1 MANKV
6 ITKGKI
12 GNALTST
19 AADHIVAVA
28 NDIFDEAKQQYQSEI
43 NQNTQGVIDFL
54 GVAAITSE
62 YFIDNAYI
70 TSGAAIG
77 TIIDIY
83 NTTPNEN
90 FRCALVECEPGQKF
104 TINGTGTSAAR
115 LWAFV
120 DSVGKLLMVAGESTS
135 GKNIVIEAPENAAMV
150 VFNDYGKSGSF
161 FVGATTIDETDEK
174 YHKLIRTITNDAFL
188 SALIDS
194 EGHLLCGFRP
204 DGEIYV
210 PKGMTEDAR
219 KAINALNLSLN
230 NEVEARTKIIRE
242 IEHTD
247 GQQYLFAIIDA
258 EQNVLLACFEDGSIY
273 QPKGVP
279 EDVKKIVEILDAR
292 LNFLEDKVKI
302 SKRSDYIIAFED
314 GIGNLLGGFKGDGSF
329 WAKKGMT
336 DETRKALEQ
345 NVLCIEMD
353 DDTGDV
359 YGLFGEDGNIE
370 DVTMDEDTGDIV
382 ATMKIEE
389 TI

>member
-43 NQNTQGVIDFL
+43 NQNNQGVIDFL
-54 GVAAITSE
+54 GVAAISAE

-77 TIIDIY
+77 TIIDVY
-83 NTTPNEN
+83 NTTPNVDY
-90 FRCALVECEPGQKF
+90 RCALVECEAGQKF
-104 TINGTGTSAAR
+104 TINGTGGSAPR

-120 DSVGKLLMVAGESTS
+120 DRVGKLLMVASENAS
-135 GKNIVIEAPENAAMV
+135 GKNIVIEAPENTAMV
-150 VFNDYGKSGSF
+150 VFNDYRKSGSF
-161 FVGATTIDETDEK
+161 FVGTTTIAQTDEK
-174 YHKLIRTITNDAFL
+174 YQKLIRTITNDAFL

-353 DDTGDV
+353 DETGDV